1 MMVTPQTKARRGRP
15 AVQDKSFKTL
25 GYRVSS
31 AYFDWIT
38 RAVAVNG
45 STLSRLIDQAVAR
58 DAREIGIEDATPD
71 QTA

>member
-58 DAREIGIEDATPD
+58 DAREIGIEDAPPD
-71 QTA
+71 QRA